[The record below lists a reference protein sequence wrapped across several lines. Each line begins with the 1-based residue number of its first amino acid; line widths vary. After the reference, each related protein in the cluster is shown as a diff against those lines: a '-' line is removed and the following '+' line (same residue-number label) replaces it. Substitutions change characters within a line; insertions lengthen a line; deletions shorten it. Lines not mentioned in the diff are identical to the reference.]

1 MPDDNRKP
9 IKGRGTSFN
18 PTGRFERLAYIPD
31 DDTDPH
37 SETQLFLDTSKTIIS
52 YNTSPDIPYNA
63 SLNPYRGCEHG
74 CSYCYARPY
83 HEYLGFSAGLD
94 FETKIMVKEDAAVLL
109 RSELS
114 LPKWKPQVLNLSGVT
129 DPYQPLER
137 KFEIT
142 RSCLAVL
149 AEFRNPVTIVTKNA
163 LVTRDIDL
171 LQELARVQAVS
182 VILSLTTLDNHVC
195 NVMEPRTARPD
206 RRLKTIQTLRDT
218 GIPVGVM
225 ISPIVPGL
233 TDHEI
238 PTILAAAKSAGA
250 QFANYTLLRLPH
262 GVKEI
267 FSQWLEQHFPER
279 KEKILN
285 RVRDI
290 RQGALNDTRFRK
302 RMQGQGIFAEQIQSL
317 FRISR
322 ERAGLDKQGPVLS
335 TTAFRRPGEQ
345 LRLL

>member
-9 IKGRGTSFN
+9 IKGRGTQTN
-18 PTGRFERLAYIPD
+18 PTGRFEPITYIPD
-31 DDTDPH
+31 EGIELAT
-37 SETQLFLDTSKTIIS
+37 ETRLFRDNSKTIIS
-52 YNTSPDIPYNA
+52 YNTSPDIPYDA

-94 FETKIMVKEDAAVLL
+94 FETKIMVKEDAADVL
-109 RSELS
+109 RRELS
-114 LPKWKPQVLNLSGVT
+114 RPKWKPKVLNLSGVT

-137 KFEIT
+137 QFELT
-142 RSCLAVL
+142 RSCLTVL
-149 AEFRNPVTIVTKNA
+149 AEFHNPVTIVTKNG

-171 LQELARVQAVS
+171 LQELARDQAVS
-182 VILSLTTLDNHVC
+182 VILSLTTLDNHLC
-195 NVMEPRTARPD
+195 NVMEPRTARPGK
-206 RRLKTIQTLRDT
+206 RLSTIQALHDA
-218 GIPVGVM
+218 GIPVGVLV
-225 ISPIVPGL
+225 SPIVPGL

-238 PTILAAAKSAGA
+238 PAILVAAKSAGA

-335 TTAFRRPGEQ
+335 ITAFRRPGEQ